1 MVTSPVIG
9 WRRLRW
15 SKPLAVCYLCVQ
27 TNETTTI
34 PTLMKKTLLFGLF
47 AGAASMT
54 MAQKNVGTARMLEPM
69 RTDGSRA
76 IDTVYM
82 SSLDTGNPALYGVT
96 DNGGYIF
103 GSNTYGDKA
112 KAQQFLLD
120 GPAGATE
127 ILFWF
132 GMKSDVSG
140 NPASV
145 VNANLYALDGPG
157 TTTSGASNFAP
168 GTVLATVPLTLAEI
182 DTTSTLTFTVAQFP
196 NTVFVGTEF
205 AAGFDFSALAAGDS
219 VAIVST
225 TEGEVQFGEF
235 TWEKWS
241 DDDWY
246 TIPAAGWGGGTFDA
260 DLYIF
265 VVIDNEDVSVGEE
278 GSMNNSRMSFL
289 NGNISNGTVL
299 VSYDVVEAGRMN
311 LVVHNSRGQV
321 VTEQAFG
328 TQGVGNY
335 NYTLST
341 EGWAPGSY
349 YVTIKNNGR
358 PLTKKLVVR

>member
-1 MVTSPVIG
+1 MS
-9 WRRLRW
+9 
-15 SKPLAVCYLCVQ
+15 
-27 TNETTTI
+27 
-34 PTLMKKTLLFGLF
+34 
-47 AGAASMT
+47 

-103 GSNTYGDKA
+103 GTNTYGDKA
-112 KAQQFLLD
+112 KVQQFLLD
-120 GPAGATE
+120 GEAGATE

-157 TTTSGASNFAP
+157 TTTSGESNFAP
-168 GTVLATVPLTLAEI
+168 GTVLATVPLALSVI

-196 NTVFVGTEF
+196 NTVYVGTEF
-205 AAGFDFSALAAGDS
+205 AAGFDFSELAAGDS
-219 VAIVST
+219 VALVST
-225 TEGEVQFGEF
+225 TDGEVQFGEF

-241 DDDWY
+241 DDTWW
-246 TIPAAGWGGGTFDA
+246 TLPAAGWGGNTFDA

-265 VVIDNEDVSVGEE
+265 VVIDDEFVSVGEN
-278 GSMNNSRMSFL
+278 GSLNNSRMSFL

-311 LVVHNSRGQV
+311 LLVHNSRGQV
-321 VTEQAFG
+321 VAEQAFG
-328 TQGVGNY
+328 SQGVGNY
-335 NYTLST
+335 TYTLST
-341 EGWAPGSY
+341 EGWAAGNY

>member
-1 MVTSPVIG
+1 
-9 WRRLRW
+9 
-15 SKPLAVCYLCVQ
+15 
-27 TNETTTI
+27 
-34 PTLMKKTLLFGLF
+34 MKKTLLFGLF
-47 AGAASMT
+47 AGAASMG

-82 SSLDTGNPALYGVT
+82 SSLDTGNPALYGVEN
-96 DNGGYIF
+96 DGGYMF
-103 GSNTYGDKA
+103 GTNTYGDKA
-112 KAQQFLLD
+112 KVQQFLLD
-120 GPAGATE
+120 GEAGATE

-132 GMKSDVSG
+132 GAKSDVSG
-140 NPASV
+140 SPASV
-145 VNANLYALDGPG
+145 VNANLYALDGAG
-157 TTTSGASNFAP
+157 TTLSGETNYAP

-182 DTTSTLTFTVAQFP
+182 DSSSTLAFTVAQFP
-196 NTVFVGTEF
+196 NTVYVGTEF

-219 VAIVST
+219 VALVST
-225 TEGEVQFGEF
+225 TNGEVQFGEF

-241 DDDWY
+241 DNTWW
-246 TIPAAGWGGGTFDA
+246 TLPAAGWGNNTFDA

-265 VVIDNEDVSVGEE
+265 VVIDDEFVGVGEN
-278 GSMNNSRMSFL
+278 GSLNNSRMSFL

-311 LVVHNSRGQV
+311 LMVHNSRGQV

-335 NYTLST
+335 TYTLST
-341 EGWAPGSY
+341 EGWAPGNY
-349 YVTIKNNGR
+349 YVTLKNNGR

>member
-1 MVTSPVIG
+1 MTKSLLTAAVLLSTSSLV
-9 WRRLRW
+9 
-15 SKPLAVCYLCVQ
+15 
-27 TNETTTI
+27 
-34 PTLMKKTLLFGLF
+34 
-47 AGAASMT
+47 
-54 MAQKNVGTARMLEPM
+54 AQKNVGTARMMEPM

-82 SSLDTGNPALYGVT
+82 SSLDTGNPVLYGVEN
-96 DNGGYIF
+96 DGGYIF
-103 GSNTYGDKA
+103 GTNTYGDKA
-112 KAQQFLLD
+112 KVQQFLLD

-127 ILFWF
+127 ILIWF
-132 GMKSDVSG
+132 GAKADNSG

-168 GTVLATVPLTLAEI
+168 GTILATVPLTLADI
-182 DTTSTLTFTVAQFP
+182 DTSSSLTFTVAQFP

-205 AAGFDFSALAAGDS
+205 GAGFDFSALAAGDS
-219 VAIVST
+219 VAAIST
-225 TEGEVQFGEF
+225 TDGEVQFGEF

-246 TIPAAGWGGGTFDA
+246 TLPAAGWGSGTFDA
-260 DLYIF
+260 DMYIF
-265 VVIDNEDVSVGEE
+265 VVIDNEAVSVGEE

-358 PLTKKLVVR
+358 PLTKKLMVR